1 MNVNL
6 KDGAGGGASV
16 RVDSK
21 NRVHSASVA
30 RKERD
35 AAIAEGGAFLFGSTV
50 IGYTHAFD
58 GNFGNGANY
67 KPIVVIKNTSN
78 RDLVVSNIFASFG
91 LSDVT
96 GSAYFTVWKNMDDNS
111 QIFTDGNK
119 CPVTNMDIGSPERF
133 EGEAYIG
140 GSASGFTGGTANHT
154 TIVRP
159 DVNNII
165 DVDIPFS
172 IPKGQNLFFTLVPP
186 TGNTSME
193 VMLAI
198 TAYYL
203 DPELSPKE

>member
-6 KDGAGGGASV
+6 KDGAGGGASA

-21 NRVHSASVA
+21 NRVHSAGVA

-35 AAIAEGGAFLFGSTV
+35 AAISEGGAFLFGSTV
-50 IGYTHAFD
+50 IEYTHAFD
-58 GNFGNGANY
+58 GDFGNGANY
-67 KPIVVIKNTSN
+67 KPIVVIKNTSD
-78 RDLVVSNIFASFG
+78 RELIVSNIFASFG
-91 LSDVT
+91 LSNISD
-96 GSAYFTVWKNMDDNS
+96 SAYFTVWKNMDDSS
-111 QIFTDGNK
+111 QIFTDANA
-119 CPVTNMDIGSPERF
+119 CPVTNMDIGSPELF

-140 GSASGFTGGTANHT
+140 SSTSGFTGGAANHT

-198 TAYYL
+198 TVYYL
-203 DPELSPKE
+203 DSELSS